1 MMYSSRALAKLIGP
15 LIVERFLSVTMGIAN
30 AFMVSSVSEAAISGV
45 SIVDAINYLLIQI
58 FAALA
63 TGGAVVVSQYLGSK
77 KREQACAAA
86 KQLFAVMLTVSLVLT
101 AAALIWCRQ
110 TLRLVYG
117 NIDSDV
123 MANAE
128 TYFRLSAL
136 SYPFLALYNA
146 GAALFRSMNNSRISM
161 FTALIMNII
170 NIGGNSVLIYVY
182 NMSVAGAG
190 TSSLVASIFAAAAVT
205 YLITRKKYTVHVE
218 KLFKPEINFPMIK
231 RILRI
236 GIPNGIE
243 NGLFQI
249 GKLLVQGLITL
260 FGTSAIAANAVS
272 GNITNVVTIP
282 GIAIQLAL
290 VTVAGQCIGAG
301 EYGQAKYYTKKLVR
315 ISYVSII
322 ILSAAIYFFAVP
334 VTGLFKTLSPDAAEN
349 SVRILR
355 SFALFASVI
364 WVPSFVPPNTMRA
377 SGDVKFTMMVSVLSM
392 GVFRVGFAYIMV
404 KYFFSLGMITTW
416 YAMYLDWLVRSIIF
430 TVHYKRNKW
439 MNARVI

>member
-1 MMYSSRALAKLIGP
+1 MYSSRALTKLIGP
-15 LIVERFLSVTMGIAN
+15 LIAERFLAVTIGMADTV
-30 AFMVSSVSEAAISGV
+30 MVSSVNEAAISGV

-63 TGGAVVVSQYLGSK
+63 TGGTVVVSQYLGSK
-77 KREQACAAA
+77 KRGQACAAA
-86 KQLFAVMLTVSLVLT
+86 KQLFVVMFAVSVVLT
-101 AAALIWCRQ
+101 AVSLLFCRQ
-110 TLRLVYG
+110 ILHLVYG
-117 NIDSDV
+117 NIDADV

-128 TYFRLSAL
+128 TYFRLTAM

-146 GAALFRSMNNSRISM
+146 GAALFRSMNNSKIPM

-170 NIGGNSVLIYVY
+170 NIGGNSILIYIY

-190 TSSLVASIFAAAAVT
+190 TASFASSVFAAFFIT
-205 YLITRKKYTVHVE
+205 YLITRKKYEVHVK
-218 KLFKPEINFPMIK
+218 KLFKPEFNFPMIK

-236 GIPNGIE
+236 GIPNGVE
-243 NGLFQI
+243 NGMFQI
-249 GKLLVQGLITL
+249 GKLMVQGLITL

-301 EYGQAKYYTKKLVR
+301 EYGQAKYYTKKLIK
-315 ISYVSII
+315 ISYALII
-322 ILSAAIYFFAVP
+322 ILSAAIFAFAGP
-334 VTGLFKTLSPDAAEN
+334 IISLFPTLSKSAAEC
-349 SVRILR
+349 SVHILR
-355 SFALFASVI
+355 SFAVFASTI
-364 WVPSFVPPNTMRA
+364 WVPSFVTPNTMRA
-377 SGDVKFTMMVSVLSM
+377 AGDVKFTMVTSVLSM
-392 GVFRVGFAYIMV
+392 WIFRIGFSYLMV